1 MEAETGLA
9 ILLLKNTRVLVQGI
23 TGREGSAR
31 TRFMRNYGTNIVAGV
46 TPGRGGGDV
55 WGVPVY
61 DTIKEAWDEEGPI
74 DASVT
79 FVPGPMVKDAV
90 FEAIDSGVKLVVT
103 PSERTPLHDILE
115 MVTHARNNDCKIIG
129 PGSIGIISPGEAVA
143 GWLGGTPELADEVF
157 TPGHVGVVSRSG
169 GQSSTLPWS
178 LKLAGLGVSTCI
190 CMGSEPIVGTPFA
203 EMLPLFEEDEDTHA
217 VAMFG
222 EIGTVAEED
231 AAQVIME
238 KGLKKPVV
246 AYIAGAWAKSGMR
259 FSHAS
264 AIIEGGKGTAKS
276 KFAALRE
283 AGAHVVNR
291 PEEIATTIARLL
303 KR

>member
-1 MEAETGLA
+1 MT
-9 ILLLKNTRVLVQGI
+9 ILLDENTRVLVQGI
-23 TGREGSAR
+23 TGREGNAR
-31 TRFMRNYGTNIVAGV
+31 TRFMRGYGTKIVVGV
-46 TPGRGGGDV
+46 TPGRGGGKV

-61 DTIKEAWDEEGPI
+61 DTVKEAWDEQGPI

-90 FEAIDSGVKLVVT
+90 FEAIDAGVKLIVT
-103 PSERTPLHDILE
+103 PSERTPLHDIIE
-115 MVTHARNNDCKIIG
+115 MVTYARNKGSRIIG
-129 PGSIGIISPGEAVA
+129 PGSIGIVSPGKAAA
-143 GWLGGTPELADEVF
+143 GWLGGTPELAKNIF
-157 TPGHVGVVSRSG
+157 MPGNIGVVSRSG

-203 EMLPLFEEDEDTHA
+203 EMLPLFENDDETHA
-217 VAMFG
+217 IAMFG

-231 AAQVIME
+231 AAQVIIE
-238 KGLKKPVV
+238 QGLKKPLV

-264 AIIEGGKGTAKS
+264 AIIEGGKGTAQS
-276 KFAALRE
+276 KLRVLRE
-283 AGAHVVNR
+283 AGVHVVDR
-291 PEEIATTIARLL
+291 PEEIAGTLVRLL
-303 KR
+303 KK